1 MAQYVYGNTVRKE
14 EEYIH
19 PIWEKRRKER
29 RKIKVNAL
37 TWLLSISMIAV
48 FASGFMYSIDLMADT
63 AVMRENYFALQNDY
77 KNLKD
82 KNDNTEEEINN
93 DVDMEEIRMLALE
106 EFGMKLPGEGQ
117 VIKYSSDTA
126 DYVEQYADISGLR

>member
-29 RKIKVNAL
+29 RKIKVNAM
-37 TWLLSISMIAV
+37 TWILSISMIAV

-63 AVMRENYFALQNDY
+63 AVMRESYFALQNDY

-82 KNDNTEEEINN
+82 
-93 DVDMEEIRMLALE
+93 
-106 EFGMKLPGEGQ
+106 
-117 VIKYSSDTA
+117 
-126 DYVEQYADISGLR
+126 

>member
-29 RKIKVNAL
+29 RKIKVNAM
-37 TWLLSISMIAV
+37 TWILSISMIAV

-117 VIKYSSDTA
+117 VINYSSETA